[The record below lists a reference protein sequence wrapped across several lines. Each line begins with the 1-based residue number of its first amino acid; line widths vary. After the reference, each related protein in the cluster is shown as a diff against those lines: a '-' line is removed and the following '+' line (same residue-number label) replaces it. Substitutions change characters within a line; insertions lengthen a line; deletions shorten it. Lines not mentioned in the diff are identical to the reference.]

1 MMIVDVIKKR
11 SSIRTYDGQALKKED
26 KELILKKIDFLENP
40 FGVLNH
46 VYYLERKKA
55 TGQEKLGTYGLIKG
69 AKSFLGISFPDEP
82 LAPLAVGYEFEDL
95 ILYATSL
102 GLGTVW
108 LAATFQRDRFEKAMH
123 IKEDH
128 RLAVISPIGYPA
140 KKRSLTESMMRQAMK
155 ASSRKAWDQL
165 FFKEN
170 FHTPLPVAESG
181 EYGEVLEM
189 VRLAPS
195 AKNEQPWRVI
205 KDRDS
210 FHFYASYKS
219 SLSDDEKRIKE
230 VDVGIGLAHFH
241 KTALEKGL
249 TGHFEVCDPRIN
261 TMGLDVHYLVS
272 WKGDHHETI

>member
-11 SSIRTYDGQALKKED
+11 NSIRTYDEQALKKED
-26 KELILKKIDFLENP
+26 KELILKKIDSLENP
-40 FGVLNH
+40 FGILNH
-46 VYYLERKKA
+46 IYYLERKKA
-55 TGQEKLGTYGLIKG
+55 TGQEKLGTYGLIKC
-69 AKSFLGISFPDEP
+69 AKSFLGISFPDVP

-140 KKRSLTESMMRQAMK
+140 KKRSLTESMMLQAMK

-170 FHTPLPVAESG
+170 FILLYQLLSQVN
-181 EYGEVLEM
+181 M
-189 VRLAPS
+189 VKL
-195 AKNEQPWRVI
+195 
-205 KDRDS
+205 
-210 FHFYASYKS
+210 
-219 SLSDDEKRIKE
+219 
-230 VDVGIGLAHFH
+230 
-241 KTALEKGL
+241 
-249 TGHFEVCDPRIN
+249 
-261 TMGLDVHYLVS
+261 
-272 WKGDHHETI
+272 